1 MISIMEKIIYLKKVP
16 LFEDITS
23 EELLAISKMTNEK
36 LIEPND
42 IIFAEGSQQSGLHII
57 ISGKIEISKDNNG
70 RKEVLAQLDSF
81 ECFGELSLFV
91 DVPHTATAKA
101 LEKAVC
107 LVIDR
112 EPFLDLVYEQP
123 TVAIGIIKV
132 FCRRLKAANAKL

>member
-1 MISIMEKIIYLKKVP
+1 MMSIMEKIIYLKKVP
-16 LFEDITS
+16 LFEDLTS

-36 LIEPND
+36 LIESND

-57 ISGKIEISKDNNG
+57 ISGKVEISKSSDG
-70 RKEVLAQLDSF
+70 HKEVLTLLGSS

-91 DVPHTATAKA
+91 DMPHSATAMA
-101 LEKAVC
+101 LEKTVC

-132 FCRRLKAANAKL
+132 FSKRLRATTEKL